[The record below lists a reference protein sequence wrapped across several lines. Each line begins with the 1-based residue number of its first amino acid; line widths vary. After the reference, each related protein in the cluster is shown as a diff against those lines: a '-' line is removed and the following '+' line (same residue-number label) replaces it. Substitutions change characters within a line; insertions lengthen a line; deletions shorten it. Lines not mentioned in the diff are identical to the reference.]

1 VYQVVLALLQMLVVL
16 QLQEEV
22 VAALVGINSTVVH
35 QRAALIATAHQ
46 CCYTV
51 LDQLVH
57 NLIIIGVL

>member
-1 VYQVVLALLQMLVVL
+1 VWQVALAL

-22 VAALVGINSTVVH
+22 AAALVGINSILVH
-35 QRAALIATAHQ
+35 QRAALVATVHR

-51 LDQLVH
+51 LDQPVH